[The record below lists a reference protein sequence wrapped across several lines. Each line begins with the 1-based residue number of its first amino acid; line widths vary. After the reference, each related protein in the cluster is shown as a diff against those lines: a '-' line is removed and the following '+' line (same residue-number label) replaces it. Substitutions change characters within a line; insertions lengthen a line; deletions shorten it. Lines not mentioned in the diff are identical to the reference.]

1 MKPQVVTANAL
12 IEGDV
17 VYLDHAN
24 HWVRRLEDAQVF
36 TDEDTANAA
45 LDSAQRRTGEVV
57 DVYLITV
64 ALDAGVPRPT
74 HFREAFRR
82 HGPSNRF
89 LGKQAEQQER
99 PHVSAL

>member
-12 IEGDV
+12 VEGDV
-17 VYLDHAN
+17 VYLDHMGR
-24 HWVRRLEDAQVF
+24 WVRRLEDAHVF
-36 TDEDTANAA
+36 TVEEDAKAA
-45 LDSAQRRTGEVV
+45 LETAQRRTGEVV
-57 DVYLITV
+57 DVYLIVV
-64 ALDAGVPRPT
+64 ALDAGIPGPT

-82 HGPSNRF
+82 RGPSNRF